1 MNIFAILEGLI
12 SSVPEAIALY
22 HKVVP
27 LISPRA
33 DVTDAQIAEVAVL
46 APEAHAAVD
55 IAHQAIAQLINAHG
69 ATPVPA
75 PAPAS

>member
-27 LISPRA
+27 LLSPNADISE
-33 DVTDAQIAEVAVL
+33 AQMAEVTAL
-46 APEAHAAVD
+46 APEVHAAVD
-55 IAHQAIAQLINAHG
+55 MAHAAISDLIDAHT
-69 ATPVPA
+69 ASAVPA
-75 PAPAS
+75 P

>member
-27 LISPRA
+27 LIAPGA
-33 DVTDAQIAEVAVL
+33 DVTPEQMAAVAAL

-55 IAHQAIAQLINAHG
+55 AAHQAIGALISAHG
-69 ATPVPA
+69 ATPPA
-75 PAPAS
+75 NLAGA

>member
-27 LISPRA
+27 LLSPNADIS
-33 DVTDAQIAEVAVL
+33 DAQIAEVTAL
-46 APEAHAAVD
+46 APEVHAAVD
-55 IAHQAIAQLINAHG
+55 IAHAAIAQLIDSHA
-69 ATPVPA
+69 PVTA
-75 PAPAS
+75 P